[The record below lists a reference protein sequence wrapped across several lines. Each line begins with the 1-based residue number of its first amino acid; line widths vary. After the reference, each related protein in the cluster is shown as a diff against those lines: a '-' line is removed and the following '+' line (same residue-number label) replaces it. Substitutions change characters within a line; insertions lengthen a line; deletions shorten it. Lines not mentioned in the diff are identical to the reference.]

1 MSLSCER
8 ENESWLDLD
17 NANLAQ
23 SESLNTARA
32 RWKSHLIIWYCL
44 YQPPLM
50 RFRPSSYVWLFRLS
64 SFTGELYLS
73 ANPVCRFRPALHT
86 SPPLLSARKFTMQ
99 SNRNVTSE
107 EDLGRAD
114 EPGFFKNIPAVAT
127 EDTDPPAEKKRV
139 GSTLV
144 VNERKLRTPSPL
156 FGANCDDDSEA
167 ESFRDGRT
175 EEVDRDTRGR
185 AFAWC
190 RDFLSGS
197 WKIIKEDDFQISIV
211 R

>member
-1 MSLSCER
+1 
-8 ENESWLDLD
+8 
-17 NANLAQ
+17 
-23 SESLNTARA
+23 
-32 RWKSHLIIWYCL
+32 
-44 YQPPLM
+44 M
-50 RFRPSSYVWLFRLS
+50 RFRQSSYVRLCWLS
-64 SFTGELYLS
+64 SFTDQLYLS
-73 ANPVCRFRPALHT
+73 ARPARRFIPTFHT
-86 SPPLLSARKFTMQ
+86 GPPLLFAQNLTMQ
-99 SNRNVTSE
+99 SSRNVTNSSCAE
-107 EDLGRAD
+107 EDVASAD
-114 EPGFFKNIPAVAT
+114 QAKLFSTIPTVNT
-127 EDTDPPAEKKRV
+127 EDTGPPAEKKRV
-139 GSTLV
+139 GNTLV

-197 WKIIKEDDFQISIV
+197 WKTLKEGDFQISII

>member
-1 MSLSCER
+1 
-8 ENESWLDLD
+8 
-17 NANLAQ
+17 
-23 SESLNTARA
+23 
-32 RWKSHLIIWYCL
+32 
-44 YQPPLM
+44 M
-50 RFRPSSYVWLFRLS
+50 RFRQSSYVRLLWLS
-64 SFTGELYLS
+64 SFTGQLYLS
-73 ANPVCRFRPALHT
+73 ARSVRRFIPTFHT
-86 SPPLLSARKFTMQ
+86 SPPLLFAQKLTMQ
-99 SNRNVTSE
+99 SSRNVTNRSCAE
-107 EDLGRAD
+107 EDLASAD
-114 EPGFFKNIPAVAT
+114 QAKLYSTIPTVTT
-127 EDTDPPAEKKRV
+127 EDTGPPAEKKRV
-139 GSTLV
+139 GNTLL

-197 WKIIKEDDFQISIV
+197 WKTLKEGDFQISIV

>member
-1 MSLSCER
+1 
-8 ENESWLDLD
+8 
-17 NANLAQ
+17 
-23 SESLNTARA
+23 
-32 RWKSHLIIWYCL
+32 
-44 YQPPLM
+44 
-50 RFRPSSYVWLFRLS
+50 
-64 SFTGELYLS
+64 
-73 ANPVCRFRPALHT
+73 
-86 SPPLLSARKFTMQ
+86 MQ
-99 SNRNVTSE
+99 SSRNVTNRSRAE
-107 EDLGRAD
+107 EDLASAD
-114 EPGFFKNIPAVAT
+114 QAKLFSTIPTVTT
-127 EDTDPPAEKKRV
+127 EDTGPPAEKKRV
-139 GSTLV
+139 GNTLL

-197 WKIIKEDDFQISIV
+197 WKTLKEGDFQISIV